1 MFPRTSVFDVE
12 VYNTFYYI
20 LGDSFYKT
28 SNQTLFY
35 QLKTDT
41 WMKLEPLKYHSAF
54 HQMVMLGDKP
64 TVMGGLFISK
74 SEEDLESYDAITRNY
89 IQTFDLGTK
98 VWEKGSSN
106 MWYRRSA
113 FAAVGV
119 NLN

>member
-1 MFPRTSVFDVE
+1 
-12 VYNTFYYI
+12 
-20 LGDSFYKT
+20 
-28 SNQTLFY
+28 
-35 QLKTDT
+35 
-41 WMKLEPLKYHSAF
+41 MKLEPLKYHSAF

-89 IQTFDLGTK
+89 IQSFDLGTK
-98 VWEKGSSN
+98 VWERGYN
-106 MWYRRSA
+106 MYYRRSD